1 MRSPRLQDIHYRK
14 GQTWKVR
21 RRNRMSLKW
30 GSKCKSRL
38 HLPFESQ
45 QGRVVCASSATMA
58 GSAFQLK
65 LCAWCGESKPGKAEN
80 LLSLGAS
87 LEWRQESSW
96 TAGKHQY
103 AESLHMVE
111 VRMVHPGEEWSR
123 RDYPCLRGPS
133 CIRRLGVVC
142 CLLSGGCSFFFFS
155 LRVLLMDVRPSLML
169 CM

>member
-45 QGRVVCASSATMA
+45 QGRAVCASSATMA

-65 LCAWCGESKPGKAEN
+65 LCAWCGEIKPGKAEN

-111 VRMVHPGEEWSR
+111 VRMVHPGEGMKQKGLPLLAWTKL
-123 RDYPCLRGPS
+123 YKKIG
-133 CIRRLGVVC
+133 C
-142 CLLSGGCSFFFFS
+142 CLLPSVRRLFFVFFLFKSIVNGCET
-155 LRVLLMDVRPSLML
+155 
-169 CM
+169 